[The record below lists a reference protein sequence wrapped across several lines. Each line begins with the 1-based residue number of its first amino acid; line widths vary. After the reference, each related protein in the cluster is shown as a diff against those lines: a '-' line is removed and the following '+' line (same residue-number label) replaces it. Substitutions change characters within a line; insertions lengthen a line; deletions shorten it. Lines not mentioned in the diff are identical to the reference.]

1 MPFHIIF
8 VLGLWGMFFDTT
20 PRNLNTFLQP
30 CFQAGVLTQNEKY
43 RKYPNLVHTQDEI
56 ISDLNYLVCILF
68 ER

>member
-1 MPFHIIF
+1 
-8 VLGLWGMFFDTT
+8 MFFDTT

-68 ER
+68 KR